1 LKIIFNALNKEAG
14 KANKSLYYKKTIKR
28 EEVYFYKGENNLE
41 KR

>member
-1 LKIIFNALNKEAG
+1 MNSTLIVK
-14 KANKSLYYKKTIKR
+14 LYYKKTIKR